1 MKPWRLTQQAESSLT
16 EIASWTVKHFGKQQ
30 AIKYRDELI
39 QCINKIVS
47 DNPPQCKSCLKL
59 IKETDQQLF
68 YTKQGRHFI
77 VFRETE
83 QQLEILEFFHQRMDL
98 PTHIKNLSE

>member
-1 MKPWRLTQQAESSLT
+1 MKPWQLTKQAESSLT
-16 EIASWTVKHFGKQQ
+16 DIATWTVKHFGKQQ

-39 QCINKIVS
+39 QCINQLAS
-47 DNPPQCKSCLKL
+47 DNPSQSYSCRKL
-59 IKETDQQLF
+59 IKDTDNELY

-77 VFRETE
+77 VFRETVK
-83 QQLEILEFFHQRMDL
+83 QLEVLEFFHQRMDL